1 MPCSFSVTSA
11 GTTSAPSASP
21 ERTFSIAASRVF
33 TRIGWTFS
41 NSLSAY
47 WEASTLRPPSAISE
61 SSGATRLAKATVGLL
76 GPEESATPATSETT
90 TE

>member
-1 MPCSFSVTSA
+1 MTSA

-21 ERTFSIAASRVF
+21 DLTFAIACSRVF
-33 TRIGWTFS
+33 TRIGSTFA

-47 WEASTLRPPSAISE
+47 WVASTLRPPSATSDL
-61 SSGATRLAKATVGLL
+61 SSGTRFANATRGLP
-76 GPEESATPATSETT
+76 GPEESASPATSETT